1 MEFIVTGRFRVAG
14 TLDDSPSVWLIGVTV
29 EQSGGEAMEPG
40 TYFLSCGH
48 RNQGTPRGT
57 TVNVTQAEKKSDG
70 ALRLNPRSSTS
81 SFLSGVIGACL
92 AVLLW
97 GVDAGAQDEVAT
109 LLNLSPWQ
117 SYVHLFCDK
126 TGGAD
131 CAVTFRCGQ
140 QSGAPV
146 TWPVEVEPSRIF
158 TYWPNKTDGFGRPA
172 GLEAALVNAG
182 LTSTEARRR
191 TTCTVRS
198 DDPVEAR
205 AYTFFAGEFTPVANV
220 IPRAGDDN
228 KVATLLN
235 LSPWQ
240 SYVHLFCDKTGG
252 ADCAVTFRCGQ
263 QSGAPVTWPVE
274 VEPSRIFTYWP
285 NKTDGFGRP
294 AGLEAALVNAGLTS
308 TEARRRTTC
317 TVRSDDPVKARAYT
331 FLAGYLVPVANV
343 NTVASDGPRQP
354 GSTNV
359 ALSDLIVSTEQIRYG
374 VSDTTNH
381 VTLVPPFDS
390 NTTSYAAATVS
401 HDVDKVYITAVV
413 AESDGISGIIQ
424 VNGYSTI
431 SGASSEAITLT
442 AGRTTTISIV
452 VSATEGLTRKIYT
465 VTVTRQEDSGTPPS
479 RSGGGAI
486 RFEITDGCDDG
497 YVIRY
502 GFYEYSRTS
511 LTNSQTSLVR
521 RHSYHMNGSF
531 GTTEIQHITC
541 TVGNRVCLGAE
552 SSEQTQW
559 GVGFGR
565 HRSCSDCCWTCPRI
579 RPGWGGIPDT
589 FIRRRLT
596 CPGR

>member
-1 MEFIVTGRFRVAG
+1 MDPAIFFLSLEHTKTTG
-14 TLDDSPSVWLIGVTV
+14 TLTC
-29 EQSGGEAMEPG
+29 G
-40 TYFLSCGH
+40 TALTWWVP
-48 RNQGTPRGT
+48 N
-57 TVNVTQAEKKSDG
+57 KKSDG
-70 ALRLNPRSSTS
+70 ALRLTAHSSTF
-81 SFLSGVIGACL
+81 SFLRRVIVTCL

-97 GVDAGAQDEVAT
+97 GTDIEAQDEVAT

-117 SYVHLFCDK
+117 SYIHLFCDK
-126 TGGAD
+126 AGGAD

-140 QSGAPV
+140 QRGDPV

-158 TYWPNKTDGFGRPA
+158 TYWPNKTDGSGRA
-172 GLEAALVNAG
+172 ADLEAALVNAG

-205 AYTFFAGEFTPVANV
+205 AYTFFAGELTPVANIV
-220 IPRAGDDN
+220 PRARDDN

-240 SYVHLFCDKTGG
+240 SYVHLFCDKAGG

-263 QSGAPVTWPVE
+263 QRGDPVTWPVE

-285 NKTDGFGRP
+285 NKTDTAGRP

-308 TEARRRTTC
+308 TEAQRRTTC

-331 FLAGYLVPVANV
+331 FLAGQLIPVANV

-359 ALSDLIVSTEQIRYG
+359 ALSDLIVSTERIRYG
-374 VSDTTNH
+374 VSDTTSH

-390 NTTSYAAATVS
+390 NTTSYVAATVS

-424 VNGYSTI
+424 INGSSTI

-596 CPGR
+596 CPDR

>member
-1 MEFIVTGRFRVAG
+1 
-14 TLDDSPSVWLIGVTV
+14 
-29 EQSGGEAMEPG
+29 MEPG

-131 CAVTFRCGQ
+131 CTVTFRCGQ

-359 ALSDLIVSTEQIRYG
+359 ALSDLIVSTERIRYG

-424 VNGYSTI
+424 INGYSTI

-521 RHSYHMNGSF
+521 RHSYRMNGSF